1 MKLLQLL
8 HYLFWVLL
16 LLAGLKPAE
25 SFADPAP
32 LQATTATGDRILL
45 YPNGRWEYVDAKKAE
60 AQRPAVEA
68 YEKERSLEQ
77 GGLLGIGRKVKP
89 GDPDYNRGS
98 MGGKSR

>member
-1 MKLLQLL
+1 MTRRRGSIAL
-8 HYLFWVLL
+8 VLA
-16 LLAGLKPAE
+16 LATMGAVAAE
-25 SFADPAP
+25 VGEP
-32 LQATTATGDRILL
+32 LDGTTAQGDRIRL

-60 AQRPAVEA
+60 EQRPAVEA

>member
-1 MKLLQLL
+1 MRGLCG
-8 HYLFWVLL
+8 VLV
-16 LLAGLKPAE
+16 LACVP
-25 SFADPAP
+25 FATAAADDPGAP
-32 LQATTATGDRILL
+32 MAGTTASGDRIRL
-45 YPNGRWEYVDAKKAE
+45 YPTGRWEYVDAKKAE

-98 MGGKSR
+98 LGGKSR